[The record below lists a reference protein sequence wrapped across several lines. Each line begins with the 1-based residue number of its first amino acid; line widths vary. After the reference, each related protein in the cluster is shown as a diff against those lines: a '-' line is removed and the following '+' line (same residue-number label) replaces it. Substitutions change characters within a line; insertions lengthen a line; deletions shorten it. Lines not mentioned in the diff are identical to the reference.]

1 MVDRQINLPLTETL
15 TPADEAAVVEAVRSA
30 ARGGTPVYP
39 VGGATLMY
47 CGQWPTRPGIGLSL
61 AGLNRIVDHQAD
73 DMTIT
78 VEAGVTVA
86 QLSQCLAERRQRLP
100 VDVAAAE
107 RATIGGVLAADPSG
121 PRRYACGT
129 IRDYVLGLR
138 AVDGQGMAFGAGGRV
153 VKNAAGYNLPR
164 LLVGSLGTLAVI
176 TQVTLMVR
184 PVPET
189 SAFVACDLPDFE
201 TAERL
206 LAALVRTQTLP
217 TAIELL
223 CSRTVGQV
231 ANLPELR
238 QVGNLPH
245 EHAARLLVGFEGSA
259 AEVEWMV
266 GQLQGEWRALG
277 VDAAHV
283 ANGFDAE
290 RLWSWL
296 VETPADQE
304 ITVRPSQTVAL
315 IAEIRRTQPDV
326 TIHAHAGDGVIRLC
340 GTNTPCATAVSAV
353 QAVPPDTARL
363 TQPWHTTNGAQHRQD
378 ACATSAAAVVRAIK
392 QRFDPQGILNP
403 GRIVF

>member
-1 MVDRQINLPLTETL
+1 MFDRQINLPLTETL

-30 ARGGTPVYP
+30 ARDGTPVYP
-39 VGGATLMY
+39 VGGGTLMY

-61 AGLNRIVDHQAD
+61 TGLNRIVDHQAD

-107 RATIGGVLAADPSG
+107 RATIGGVLAANPSG

-138 AVDGQGMAFGAGGRV
+138 AVDGHGMAFGAGGRV
-153 VKNAAGYNLPR
+153 VKNAAGYNTPR

-189 SAFVACDLPDFE
+189 SAFVTCDLPDFK

-223 CSRTVGQV
+223 VGQV
-231 ANLPELR
+231 ANLPERR

-245 EHAARLLVGFEGSA
+245 EHAARLLVGFEGAA

-266 GQLQGEWRALG
+266 AQLRGEWRELG
-277 VDAAHV
+277 VEAAAVESGPDA
-283 ANGFDAE
+283 D

-296 VETPADQE
+296 VELPADEE
-304 ITVRPSQTVAL
+304 ITVRPSETVAL
-315 IAEIRRTQPDV
+315 IAELRRTHPD
-326 TIHAHAGDGVIRLC
+326 ISIQSRAGDGVIRILQ
-340 GTNTPCATAVSAV
+340 TCATTVDCANGSRRAPGVSLGMGIASD
-353 QAVPPDTARL
+353 AIPGRTP
-363 TQPWHTTNGAQHRQD
+363 GARQD
-378 ACATSAAAVVRAIK
+378 MPAAAITRAIK
-392 QRFDPQGILNP
+392 QRFDPRGILNP